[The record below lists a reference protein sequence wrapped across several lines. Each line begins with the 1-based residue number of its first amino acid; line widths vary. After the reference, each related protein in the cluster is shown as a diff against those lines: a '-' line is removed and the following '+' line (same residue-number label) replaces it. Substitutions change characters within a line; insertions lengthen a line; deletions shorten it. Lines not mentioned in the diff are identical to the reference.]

1 MFLLG
6 SWCLAAALVLQGQE
20 KYRSPLRCD
29 EDLALCFDTWSLQD
43 LFEKGGRQA
52 ARAGTADRHL
62 RKDSSSGCK
71 LGFSREAELPGYV
84 CVCGG
89 CLYMFMHIKRFI
101 MRTWLMFMEAAESK
115 ICRLE
120 TQEK

>member
-43 LFEKGGRQA
+43 LFEKRGRQA

-71 LGFSREAELPGYV
+71 LGFSREADRREIYYKELV
-84 CVCGG
+84 RV
-89 CLYMFMHIKRFI
+89 II
-101 MRTWLMFMEAAESK
+101 EAGKSQSE
-115 ICRLE
+115 
-120 TQEK
+120 